1 MISNVFWP
9 RRLVEMLTFIDLNGD
24 DDIDPDVA
32 TKVLE
37 PAAAVPEKS
46 QTNNGTHS
54 YIPPRASGCESGKAG
69 RSWIEAAAG
78 KLLRCSNCRL
88 LGSAGLDGYRQTRFE
103 AGVIDFELPRV
114 QRRVTCR
121 LHS

>member
-37 PAAAVPEKS
+37 PAAAVPEK
-46 QTNNGTHS
+46 
-54 YIPPRASGCESGKAG
+54 IPDEQRHALVHTPEGIRLRIWQGGE
-69 RSWIEAAAG
+69 
-78 KLLRCSNCRL
+78 KL
-88 LGSAGLDGYRQTRFE
+88 D
-103 AGVIDFELPRV
+103 
-114 QRRVTCR
+114 
-121 LHS
+121 